1 MGQDPDTIR
10 REIESTRSEMGET
23 MDAIGYKTDVRSRAK
38 ESVQEKTSRFKSKIS
53 GATPDSGQVKDGA
66 QQAVGV
72 AQENPIGLAV
82 GALAVGFVAGML
94 IPSTR
99 VEDEKLGPKADEIK
113 QQAKETGQEA
123 IEKGKQAA
131 ADAADAAQESVNA

>member
-113 QQAKETGQEA
+113 QQAKQTGQEA
-123 IEKGKQAA
+123 IEKGKQAVG
-131 ADAADAAQESVNA
+131 DAADAAQESVNA